1 MDYIE
6 PRGNLWYAVYYVP
19 ADVQYIIGKKK
30 FLRSTKTSNRKEAV
44 RRARARA
51 VVIGWEAEV
60 AKARGQQLNS
70 KDDFW
75 ESLRNQHIS
84 ARLDAE
90 DGSEDSEGLMSA
102 IEDLAESVV
111 DILDAGDSCK
121 SNFRLID

>member
-44 RRARARA
+44 HTARA

-60 AKARGQQLNS
+60 AKARGRQLNL

-75 ESLRNQHIS
+75 ESLRNQHNS